1 MARIGQLP
9 AIVQDAIGLSL
20 IVVLAV
26 LLPSGAGLI
35 IDRTFRTAPWATL
48 IGALGGI
55 SVGTM
60 GVVRVVLRRFEQ
72 IAPRDA
78 VPLQQELER
87 LPDHPGG
94 DAMPQAEEGD
104 TEWLG

>member
-9 AIVQDAIGLSL
+9 AIVQDAIALSL

-26 LLPSGAGLI
+26 LLPGGAGLLF
-35 IDRTFRTAPWATL
+35 DKTLKTAPWATL

-60 GVVRVVLRRFEQ
+60 GVVRLVLRRFEQ
-72 IAPRDA
+72 IAPRDV

-87 LPDHPGG
+87 PRDHPDG
-94 DAMPQAEEGD
+94 DATPYAEEGD